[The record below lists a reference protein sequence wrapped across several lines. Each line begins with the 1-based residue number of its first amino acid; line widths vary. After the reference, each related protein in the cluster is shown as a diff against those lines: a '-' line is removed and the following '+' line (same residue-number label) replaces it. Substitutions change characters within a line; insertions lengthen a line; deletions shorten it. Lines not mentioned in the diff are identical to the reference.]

1 MNPVIKFLSKKV
13 LAEKPGPR
21 RQILCEFL
29 IEEINQTL
37 SVPEA
42 IEPSFTN
49 TTTPITD
56 QQAGLKENE
65 IITRAASGNPEE
77 GSSSSIVRQTTLIV
91 NRVHIDQDYSVIEE
105 FQPITFLKYKNQ
117 LLPCK
122 CDKKTLQ
129 QKAKEHFNWTTATR
143 RMNYHCCKCKRP
155 TTKMDTNDGW
165 KWGYHQLCNSCTKNE
180 SYDITQESWYNSP
193 CKVCDLP
200 MTTKVNISWQND
212 VCSYICK
219 YAYLSVVM
227 ANNFQHVPQK
237 VKNYIET
244 KNCSEDEGDVLKAA
258 EAYYIKLHG
267 QPAEIEYHQQYHTN
281 ETWVDTQERL
291 QEEYDQLI
299 ERTADFFHDYQ
310 EYSIEQE
317 YIDRMNQAFHD
328 HREAIVEKLP
338 KLLNL
343 RKHHRHQ
350 NDQINLC
357 HSCLCPY
364 LNSELITIGKRI
376 LWTYIKGQ
384 NENPCYKEQWDED
397 NKENNQPDEIDEYL
411 HRRNKDYQERFLVYL
426 DRNMQRL
433 KETSLPY
440 E

>member
-1 MNPVIKFLSKKV
+1 MVRALSYSPSLEKWSLQV

-37 SVPEA
+37 GVPEA
-42 IEPSFTN
+42 IEPSFTS

-56 QQAGLKENE
+56 QQTGLEENE
-65 IITRAASGNPEE
+65 TITRTIITTASENPEK
-77 GSSSSIVRQTTLIV
+77 GSSSSVAGQTTLIV
-91 NRVHIDQDYSVIEE
+91 NCVHIDQNYSAIEE

-117 LLPCK
+117 
-122 CDKKTLQ
+122 
-129 QKAKEHFNWTTATR
+129 
-143 RMNYHCCKCKRP
+143 P

-165 KWGYHQLCNSCTKNE
+165 RWGYHQLCNSFTKNE

-193 CKVCDLP
+193 CKVCDSP

-212 VCSYICK
+212 
-219 YAYLSVVM
+219 
-227 ANNFQHVPQK
+227 

-258 EAYYIKLHG
+258 EAYYIKLHS
-267 QPAEIEYHQQYHTN
+267 QPAEIEYHKQYYTN
-281 ETWVDTQERL
+281 ETW
-291 QEEYDQLI
+291 
-299 ERTADFFHDYQ
+299 
-310 EYSIEQE
+310 E

-338 KLLNL
+338 KLLDL

-350 NDQINLC
+350 SDQINLC

-376 LWTYIKGQ
+376 LCTYIKGQ

-397 NKENNQPDEIDEYL
+397 NKENNQPEEIDEYL
-411 HRRNKDYQERFLVYL
+411 CHRNKDYQDRFLVYL
-426 DRNMQRL
+426 DRNMQWL

-440 E
+440 ECEFCEKPLDRPQVHQVVRNVSCGECVKEWAKELYQKEKEAGTLGDKPKPMKGGNQARIRRPEEKREANDSSRDD